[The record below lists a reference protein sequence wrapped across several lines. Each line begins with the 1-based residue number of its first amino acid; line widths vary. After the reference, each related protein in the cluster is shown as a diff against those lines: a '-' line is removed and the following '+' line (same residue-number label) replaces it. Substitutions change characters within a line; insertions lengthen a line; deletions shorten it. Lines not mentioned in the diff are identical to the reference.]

1 MKNIILGGGCFWC
14 VEAAFENCEGIVHT
28 EVGYTGGKDNPSYES
43 VCNGD
48 GNIEV
53 VKIIYN
59 EAKISL
65 EQILS
70 LFFKIHDPTS
80 FDKQGA
86 DIGIQYRS
94 AIFYEN
100 QNDKNAIEDFI
111 KKRTSQFPTSYC
123 HTNLQTSK
131 ILQSRRLSS
140 ALFYTQSQSKLL
152 SFCYST

>member
-1 MKNIILGGGCFWC
+1 MKNF
-14 VEAAFENCEGIVHT
+14 EGIIHT
-28 EVGYTGGKDNPSYES
+28 EVGYTGGNDNPSYES

-86 DIGIQYRS
+86 DIEFNIVRQFFMKTK
-94 AIFYEN
+94 AI
-100 QNDKNAIEDFI
+100 
-111 KKRTSQFPTSYC
+111 
-123 HTNLQTSK
+123 K
-131 ILQSRRLSS
+131 IP
-140 ALFYTQSQSKLL
+140 
-152 SFCYST
+152 